1 MSSTTNK
8 IMIVIVLYKTQ
19 LSESKTYQ
27 TFVIH
32 CNKLKCNYELLIYNN
47 SPEISIVPSQSF
59 TLVNAEK
66 NNMLTGAYNMALSM
80 ANKIQAEWLLLI
92 DQDTELTSAYF
103 ECLSEYLNKNEAEDV
118 VAVVPFLEENNK
130 QLSPHK
136 LMFFNNMA
144 IKISKAG
151 LQHKNTNALNTLT
164 LIRTNFIYEIG
175 GFSAKYPLDMLD
187 YWVYAQI
194 QQNRKKVYVL
204 NTSIKHNL
212 SVTDFEKNM
221 SLFRYKDLIR
231 AENKLMLEL
240 GVMFSLVF
248 RLKLVLRF
256 LKQILVFK
264 NKEFAFITFKN
275 IFK

>member
-1 MSSTTNK
+1 MSRTTNK

-19 LSESKTYQ
+19 LEASKTYQ

-32 CNKLKCNYELLIYNN
+32 SNKLKCNYELLIYNN
-47 SPEISIVPSQSF
+47 SSELSIEPSQSF

-130 QLSPHK
+130 QLSPHR

-144 IKISKAG
+144 VKISKAG
-151 LQHKNTNALNTLT
+151 LQHKNTTALNTLT

-175 GFSAKYPLDMLD
+175 GFSEKYPLDMLD
-187 YWVYAQI
+187 YWVYTQI
-194 QQNRKKVYVL
+194 QQNKKKVYVL

-212 SVTDFEKNM
+212 SVSEFERNM
-221 SLFRYKDLIR
+221 SLSRYNDLVL
-231 AENKLMLEL
+231 AEKKLMLEL
-240 GVMFSLVF
+240 GIMYSIVF
-248 RLKLVLRF
+248 KLKLVLRF
-256 LKQILVFK
+256 MKQIIVFE
-264 NKEFAFITFKN
+264 NKKFAVITLKN
-275 IFK
+275 ILK